1 MRGFSGRDW
10 WGLDQFVYFW
20 VFPPEMEFL
29 KHERRKPVC
38 IISKYNR
45 HTNVVLWMTPINY
58 SMNLVG
64 WKILEDI
71 VSYLSQ
77 PWIGPWWWLRIL
89 IFWVKTGD
97 WGFWKQVNQG
107 QQRGRLEHWVN
118 NCRVIDLIC
127 IFRLDMYRY
136 VYWYVMGKIYKPTSS
151 RRWSSDFQ
159 SIGLYLILKIVGCKK
174 EHIFL
179 SLMIQFLGD
188 LGITKKLNP
197 NIKHKNWAIGI
208 HSRV

>member
-1 MRGFSGRDW
+1 
-10 WGLDQFVYFW
+10 
-20 VFPPEMEFL
+20 MEFL
-29 KHERRKPVC
+29 KHKRRKPVC

-77 PWIGPWWWLRIL
+77 PWLGPWWWLRIL

-159 SIGLYLILKIVGCKK
+159 SIGLYLFKYYSILKIVGFYST
-174 EHIFL
+174 IW
-179 SLMIQFLGD
+179 D
-188 LGITKKLNP
+188 LGITK
-197 NIKHKNWAIGI
+197 NWIQI
-208 HSRV
+208 